1 MVMGSFWF
9 GGSFKLTESIQ
20 RQEFAVLSILSSTL
34 VIGVGGWTGGALL
47 GESDASVPLFLALVL
62 SLFCIFS
69 SARLAAKCKSAKSRV
84 LWAAVPIHLLASV
97 LSVLLLVRRL

>member
-1 MVMGSFWF
+1 
-9 GGSFKLTESIQ
+9 
-20 RQEFAVLSILSSTL
+20 
-34 VIGVGGWTGGALL
+34 
-47 GESDASVPLFLALVL
+47 
-62 SLFCIFS
+62 LFCIFS